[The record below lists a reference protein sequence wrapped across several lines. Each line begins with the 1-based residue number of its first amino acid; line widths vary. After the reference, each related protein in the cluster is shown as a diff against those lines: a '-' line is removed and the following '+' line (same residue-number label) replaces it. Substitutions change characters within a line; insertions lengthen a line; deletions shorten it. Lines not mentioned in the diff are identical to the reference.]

1 MLQNVVISIVSLFV
15 CLFHIHLKLIKSW
28 LNYSQTSHKHHIS
41 FEDVAYFVL
50 GVRRWGAYLLDAR
63 AALIRQKKA
72 FEILS
77 TVLQ

>member
-1 MLQNVVISIVSLFV
+1 MLQNVVISIVS
-15 CLFHIHLKLIKSW
+15 LFHIHLKLIKSW